1 MSQAKMHR
9 FADFSE
15 NFSQLMNKSGY
26 SQVEIA
32 EKTGLHKQS
41 VNRYANGKSKPGWE
55 DLVKLAQALDCSL
68 DSFLIGEI
76 LPKPGDTRNA
86 EALQK
91 LEEMKPIIREL
102 GSVVETLTSFI
113 SDNRSAKRRS

>member
-1 MSQAKMHR
+1 MHR